1 MNTLFYI
8 LGATVLVS
16 ILSLIGIV
24 LLLIKKKLDKVL
36 IILVSFAVGALLG
49 DAFIHMLPES
59 MSLGTLAF
67 VYTISGII
75 LFFIIERFL
84 SWHHCHKE
92 CKEHPFTYLILVG
105 DGVHNFIDGMI
116 IAASFLTSI
125 PIGIASTLAII
136 FHEIPQEFG
145 DFAMLLYGKFS
156 KLKALFYNFLSA
168 LTAILGAVLT
178 YFFSTNIEG
187 LTTLLLPFA
196 AGGFIYIAMSDMIPQ
211 LHKEEKLSNSLI
223 QFISILAGLGIM
235 ILLKVV
241 FSV

>member
-8 LGATVLVS
+8 LGAVILVS

-24 LLLIKKKLDKVL
+24 LLLIKKKLDRLL
-36 IILVSFAVGALLG
+36 IILVSFAVGGLLG
-49 DAFIHMLPES
+49 DAFIHILPES

-67 VYTISGII
+67 VYTVSGI
-75 LFFIIERFL
+75 LVFFIIERFL
-84 SWHHCHKE
+84 SWHHCHNE
-92 CKEHPFTYLILVG
+92 CKEHTFTYLILIG
-105 DGVHNFIDGMI
+105 DGVHNFIDGVI

-178 YFFSTNIEG
+178 YFFSMNIEG
-187 LTTLLLPFA
+187 LVTALLPFA

-211 LHKEEKLSNSLI
+211 LHKEEKLSNSFI
-223 QFISILAGLGIM
+223 QLISILVGIGIM
-235 ILLKVV
+235 FLLKI
-241 FSV
+241 FYS